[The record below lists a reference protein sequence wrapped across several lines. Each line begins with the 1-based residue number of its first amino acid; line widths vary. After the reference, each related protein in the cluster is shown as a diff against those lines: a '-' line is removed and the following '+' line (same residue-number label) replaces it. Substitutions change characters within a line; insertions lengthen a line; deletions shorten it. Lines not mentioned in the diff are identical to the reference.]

1 MYVSNSLVEI
11 AYLSKIKFKPS
22 QQHLWF
28 IRSIFSAFV
37 AVGGYE
43 NLVSEFF
50 NATADNRSH
59 TDPTD
64 LDSPL
69 CAGVPEDSMHLF
81 REATPGVSDLP
92 WTGVVFGLSISSI
105 WYWCSDQ
112 VWPRI

>member
-1 MYVSNSLVEI
+1 MPIIWKCDTICNT
-11 AYLSKIKFKPS
+11 YL
-22 QQHLWF
+22 
-28 IRSIFSAFV
+28 AFV

-69 CAGVPEDSMHLF
+69 CGGVPKDSMHLF

-112 VWPRI
+112 VSKD

>member
-1 MYVSNSLVEI
+1 MINKTVEYDDETI
-11 AYLSKIKFKPS
+11 
-22 QQHLWF
+22 QHL
-28 IRSIFSAFV
+28 IFCSAFV

-59 TDPTD
+59 SDPTD
-64 LDSPL
+64 LESPL
-69 CAGVPEDSMHLF
+69 CGEVPKDSMHLF

-112 VWPRI
+112 VWTIFEKNYNIQKLN